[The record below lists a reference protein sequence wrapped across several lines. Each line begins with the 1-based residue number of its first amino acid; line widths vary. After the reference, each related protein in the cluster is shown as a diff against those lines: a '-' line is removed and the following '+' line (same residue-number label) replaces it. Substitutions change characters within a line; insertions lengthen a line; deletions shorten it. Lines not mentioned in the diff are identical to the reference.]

1 MLKGTDLIGLSIIA
15 SDSGQTLATTQDFII
30 SPEADRLIGLLIKKG
45 GWTGQAQV
53 VPWGEIVVA
62 ELTAIIVRS
71 DASIVD
77 ADDVPD
83 IQSVLESN
91 KRLRGTRMC
100 TTDGVDLG
108 VIVDLF
114 FSRKTG
120 MTEGYEVCGRLLDAA
135 SSHCVFVSASYY
147 PIIEGKTAWVPPA
160 VADFVRQQIENT
172 RQFRLGE
179 NHHTGQRRTAQD
191 LRDSALVSMAEMV
204 RGHRLLWDVRTAEGR
219 LIAVRGQPITEAVI
233 QRAIADNRLREL
245 LRAVDVAWFDRR
257 DMS

>member
-1 MLKGTDLIGLSIIA
+1 MLKGTDLIGLPIIA

-147 PIIEGKTAWVPPA
+147 PIIEGRPPG
-160 VADFVRQQIENT
+160 
-172 RQFRLGE
+172 FRLPWQISYGS
-179 NHHTGQRRTAQD
+179 RSRI
-191 LRDSALVSMAEMV
+191 RDSFAWGKTTTPASGAPLRTCAIRPGQHGGDGARSPAAVGRS
-204 RGHRLLWDVRTAEGR
+204 HR
-219 LIAVRGQPITEAVI
+219 
-233 QRAIADNRLREL
+233 
-245 LRAVDVAWFDRR
+245 
-257 DMS
+257 